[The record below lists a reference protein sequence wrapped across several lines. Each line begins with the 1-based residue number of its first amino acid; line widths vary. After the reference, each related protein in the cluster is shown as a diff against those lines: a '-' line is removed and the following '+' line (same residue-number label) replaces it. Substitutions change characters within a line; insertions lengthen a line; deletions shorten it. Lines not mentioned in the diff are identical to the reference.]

1 MGTIRVGQWAT
12 GAVGQEALAG
22 ILEAPGLEL
31 VGVRVTSA
39 AKDGVDAG
47 TLAGRDPVG
56 IAATTSTAQLLAARP
71 DCIVYTPRTPSVDE
85 VDALLRA
92 GIDVLT
98 TAFAFDP
105 VHAAPEVRDA
115 LAAACAAGGSTFH
128 ASGLN
133 PGSFSGAVPLAL
145 SGLTRRLERL
155 TLQERADWSVYE
167 STEITFDQMRFGRP
181 AEEVTLAAAESL
193 AFTSDLFRQ
202 QVWLLGDALHAGL
215 DEVVTHHEVAVATG
229 AVPVFDRVVE
239 AGTVNG
245 QRFRWVGRSGGEE
258 RVEIE
263 AIWTLGE
270 VDADW
275 PTPQHGW
282 TIVLEGE
289 PSVYAH
295 VLTMASMSKPLELAE
310 HVRAASAATAMQ
322 VVNAVPLVH
331 AAPAGFATA
340 ADLGLVTSLQGFGG

>member
-1 MGTIRVGQWAT
+1 MDPIRVAQWAT
-12 GAVGQEALAG
+12 GAVGREALLG
-22 ILEAPGLEL
+22 ILEAPGLEF
-31 VGVRVTSA
+31 VGVRVTTA
-39 AKDGVDAG
+39 DKDGVDAG
-47 TLAGRDPVG
+47 VLAGRDPVG
-56 IAATTSTAQLLAARP
+56 ILATTSTERLLATRP
-71 DCIVYTPRTPSVDE
+71 DCVVYTPRTPDVGE
-85 VDALLRA
+85 VAALLRA
-92 GIDVLT
+92 GVDVLT

-105 VHAAPEVRDA
+105 VHALPEVRDA
-115 LAAACAAGGSTFH
+115 LAAACEAGGSSFH

-133 PGSFSGAVPLAL
+133 PGNFSGAVPLAL

-167 STEITFDQMRFGRP
+167 STEITFDQMRFGRLP
-181 AEEVTLAAAESL
+181 AEVTLDASESL
-193 AFTSDLFRQ
+193 AFTSDLFGQ

-215 DEVVTHHEVAVATG
+215 DEVVTHHEVAVATTP
-229 AVPVFDRVVE
+229 VPVFDRVVE
-239 AGTVNG
+239 PGTVNG
-245 QRFRWVGRSGGEE
+245 QRFRWVGRCAGDE

-275 PTPQHGW
+275 PNPQHGW
-282 TIVLEGE
+282 TIALEGE

-295 VLTMASMSKPLELAE
+295 VLTMASLSKPKELAD

-340 ADLGLVTSLQGFGG
+340 ADLGVVSSLQGFGG